1 MIGKQTIEDK
11 DISVS
16 EVKAILEKR
25 KKEGELSYEQN
36 LAFEYSNEFGTLK
49 VTSARELV
57 DGLMKVEEMD
67 QALAVQI
74 ADNQPADKDDLLAL
88 TEKKRKSFGEA
99 EIKKI
104 LHLVAEAKK

>member
-11 DISVS
+11 DIPVS

-36 LAFEYSNEFGTLK
+36 LAFEYSNEFGKLK

-57 DGLMKVEEMD
+57 DALMKIEGVD
-67 QALAVQI
+67 NSLAVQI
-74 ADNQPADKDDLLAL
+74 ADNLPADKDDITVLI
-88 TEKKRKSFGEA
+88 EKKRKSFSEA
-99 EIKKI
+99 DIKKI
-104 LHLVAEAKK
+104 LHLVAEAQK